1 MSSVITNGVSAKTS
15 RGPGPAPTYEQE
27 LYSSKG
33 EGWVLFAGIIM
44 FLAASLNMI
53 WGIAAVANS
62 HFFVANASYILSGLN
77 TWGWI
82 AIGLATVQFF
92 AAAFIWRGSQV
103 ARWFGIAMAG
113 IALVTAMMAI
123 PAYPLWS
130 LALVALDILVI
141 YALAAYGG
149 KPELAR

>member
-1 MSSVITNGVSAKTS
+1 
-15 RGPGPAPTYEQE
+15 
-27 LYSSKG
+27 
-33 EGWVLFAGIIM
+33 
-44 FLAASLNMI
+44 
-53 WGIAAVANS
+53 
-62 HFFVANASYILSGLN
+62 
-77 TWGWI
+77 
-82 AIGLATVQFF
+82 
-92 AAAFIWRGSQV
+92 
-103 ARWFGIAMAG
+103 MAG